1 MLVENYIDHEIPVLK
16 TSDTI
21 RTAIKKMEEANL
33 EQLPV
38 IDQDI
43 FQGILLRTTAEN
55 VFDNKLKLEGI
66 QLETLNTKITPA
78 THILEALKSAS
89 DAHLDVL
96 GIVGND
102 QNKYAGSVKKSGL
115 LDYFTQMHGIKAVGS
130 ILTIS
135 IPERDY
141 SLHEIARIVEA
152 NGAKILA
159 VFTDIRQDDPFN
171 ILVTLKINLTDLSRV
186 ISALQRH
193 NFTIVYTFHQEEFQS
208 AEKDRLDHLLR
219 FLSI

>member
-38 IDQDI
+38 LDQDI

-66 QLETLNTKITPA
+66 KLEATNTKITPKS
-78 THILEALKSAS
+78 HILEALKAVSGAN
-89 DAHLDVL
+89 LDVL
-96 GIVGND
+96 GIVENN

-115 LDYFTQMHGIKAVGS
+115 LDYFGQMHGIKATGS
-130 ILTIS
+130 IITIS
-135 IPERDY
+135 VPERDF
-141 SLHEIARIVEA
+141 SVNEIARIVEA
-152 NGAKILA
+152 NAAKILA
-159 VFTDIRQDDPFN
+159 VFTDIREDDPFN
-171 ILVTLKINLTDLSRV
+171 ILVTLKTNLTDLSRV

-208 AEKDRLDHLLR
+208 TEKERLEHLLR